1 LGGIIGLFVV
11 DWQDALKMIA
21 IRWLQMWK
29 FLSGPMRFVVTT
41 LIGLIDEDFANA
53 IKAKQEKLDAWL
65 DGWADSIYEKHGV
78 TPMKG
83 LAKRIAEDFAFAQQ
97 KIETFSKGLSAK
109 PVLATGNAAF
119 QEIHEFPAL
128 EEKTKKSVKKGV
140 QEGLVAGI
148 EAGSYDALKAT
159 AKAAM
164 DGAWYAGGASHSA
177 TSSAVSRAE
186 ASSKASADRLSSIES
201 MMRQLLE
208 AVRGGASSLA
218 DLETF

>member
-1 LGGIIGLFVV
+1 MKRLVRNSALASCLVLLLLVSCGEKNRRADVLAPKKLEAILFDYHLAQV
-11 DWQDALKMIA
+11 MINDLPSTE
-21 IRWLQMWK
+21 RYKKDLY
-29 FLSGPMRFVVTT
+29 FDYV
-41 LIGLIDEDFANA
+41 
-53 IKAKQEKLDAWL
+53 
-65 DGWADSIYEKHGV
+65 YEKHGV

-83 LAKRIAEDFAFAQQ
+83 LAERIAEDFAFAQQ

-140 QEGLVAGI
+140 QEGLAAGI

-186 ASSKASADRLSSIES
+186 SSSKASADRLSSIES

-218 DLETF
+218 ALETF